1 VKCVGCLK
9 EEEKDKEKEG
19 KADRVSNLKKDYTVS
34 ITNTPVLLSRLFGMF
49 LSCLV

>member
-1 VKCVGCLK
+1 VCWCLK

-34 ITNTPVLLSRLFGMF
+34 ITNSPVLLSHFFGMF
-49 LSCLV
+49 VYCLV